1 MVAGFSEI
9 ICKRFKY
16 GSIWSLLNCIRP
28 TFTPRSMGLSSPWG
42 GLPDFKHPVAWA
54 YLARG
59 VLNLIKPPA
68 TGQKPHFTAGGG
80 AAWDGLPDSK
90 HPVAWAYLARG
101 VLYLIKSPRDGAKAP
116 FYARGAVLLGMVFQT
131 LSTP

>member
-1 MVAGFSEI
+1 
-9 ICKRFKY
+9 
-16 GSIWSLLNCIRP
+16 
-28 TFTPRSMGLSSPWG
+28 MGLSSPWG
-42 GLPDFKHPVAWA
+42 GLPDF
-54 YLARG
+54 
-59 VLNLIKPPA
+59 
-68 TGQKPHFTAGGG
+68 
-80 AAWDGLPDSK
+80 K